1 MLEPSALSLNTD
13 TARMP
18 IRARAQP
25 PLNWPTTRSPT
36 IGFVLKVKREWV
48 WSYFFNCINSVSI
61 ALFVSGGVLLGGYLV
76 RRFDLKRSL
85 KMAARFCVIASV
97 FTVAGSSAW
106 FIPGCGVPDLA
117 GVTAPYSGRWEK
129 EALKDLTPPQSFSH
143 NFIQRAEWSEV
154 GAQGEM
160 GRDRSACMKTTGD
173 ESKIKLVP
181 PCSKS
186 FKLI

>member
-129 EALKDLTPPQSFSH
+129 EALRDLTLPQSFYQ
-143 NFIQRAEWSEV
+143 NFIQRAE
-154 GAQGEM
+154 
-160 GRDRSACMKTTGD
+160 
-173 ESKIKLVP
+173 
-181 PCSKS
+181 
-186 FKLI
+186 

>member
-1 MLEPSALSLNTD
+1 MWKNCSESEKYSIIYLPQCRGDRLQTKLFACIGTLATQAMLEPSVLSLNTD

-18 IRARAQP
+18 NSARAQP
-25 PLNWPTTRSPT
+25 LLNWRTRRSPT
-36 IGFVLKVKREWV
+36 IGFVLKVKRGWI
-48 WSYFFNCINSVSI
+48 WSCINSVTT
-61 ALFVSGGVLLGGYLV
+61 ALFVPGGVLLGGYLV

-143 NFIQRAEWSEV
+143 NFIQRAE
-154 GAQGEM
+154 
-160 GRDRSACMKTTGD
+160 
-173 ESKIKLVP
+173 
-181 PCSKS
+181 
-186 FKLI
+186 